1 MAAASEGGDHELV
14 FSLHDEVLTHMGP
27 GPAANRDV
35 YQAVLLS
42 LRAVGLNTGPRMAAK
57 AAAEEHSPEAR
68 WQRLVA
74 EMLAACTGG
83 GEGGISQS
91 SSAATTGGSSKK
103 GGPLLRGGN
112 EVLAACVAA
121 REWELGTRALI
132 EVGKRRLAF
141 DEQTYQQAIAI
152 LAERR
157 EGPRAVQ
164 LLREMQGRGFQA
176 RTSEYNHAM
185 FACQDKNWATALEL
199 FREVESGA
207 AGVRMDTGTIMAAL
221 GACRIGKQWQLAAS
235 IFDSA
240 RSQEVEPSLVLF
252 NAVLGVYATA
262 QQTGKVLET
271 LEEMRFR
278 GVRPDE
284 FTYNTAIGAF
294 AKVGDFRQAGQ
305 WLSVM
310 SWEGV
315 SASTVTYNCVL
326 DACANGGNPQK
337 AAELFQEMKDRK
349 VGVDHVTYG
358 SLIHAFAKGGQW
370 EAALKYLEEMRQPSS
385 GVKPNNFVY
394 CSAMSACNRGNEPAL
409 ALTLLDQMRIQ
420 DNVAPDQYTINEALN
435 ACAKGGMCERALG
448 ILEVAREG
456 GVALDV
462 ISYNKALQAC
472 ISTRHWPEAQDLMR
486 QMAAERVA
494 PDRTTH
500 SLVEEVFLHGPPS
513 APDAALLEGEKEEE
527 EEQGEGEIGS
537 RLSDGDVE
545 GGGGGRGGIGDPPP
559 VDLSTAS
566 TCSSSTSAVTAR

>member
-1 MAAASEGGDHELV
+1 
-14 FSLHDEVLTHMGP
+14 
-27 GPAANRDV
+27 
-35 YQAVLLS
+35 
-42 LRAVGLNTGPRMAAK
+42 
-57 AAAEEHSPEAR
+57 
-68 WQRLVA
+68 
-74 EMLAACTGG
+74 
-83 GEGGISQS
+83 
-91 SSAATTGGSSKK
+91 
-103 GGPLLRGGN
+103 
-112 EVLAACVAA
+112 VAA

-176 RTSEYNHAM
+176 RTPEYNHAM
-185 FACQDKNWATALEL
+185 FACQDKHWATALEL

-207 AGVRMDTGTIMAAL
+207 VPGVRMDTGTTMAAL
-221 GACRIGKQWQLAAS
+221 GACRAGKQWQLAAS
-235 IFDSA
+235 IFESA
-240 RSQEVEPSLVLF
+240 RAQEVEPSLVLF

-294 AKVGDFRQAGQ
+294 AKIGDFRQAGQ

-326 DACANGGNPQK
+326 DACANGGNPQR

-370 EAALKYLEEMRQPSS
+370 EAALKYLEEMRLPRS

-409 ALTLLDQMRIQ
+409 ALTLLDQMLSQ
-420 DNVAPDQYTINEALN
+420 DKVVPDQYTINEALN
-435 ACAKGGMCERALG
+435 ACAKGGLCERALD
-448 ILEVAREG
+448 ILEVAREA
-456 GVALDV
+456 GVTLDV

-472 ISTRHWPEAQDLMR
+472 ISMRRWPEAQDLMR
-486 QMAAERVA
+486 RMAAERVA

-513 APDAALLEGEKEEE
+513 APEVAVAAEEE
-527 EEQGEGEIGS
+527 GEGEGEGEVGMRIEG
-537 RLSDGDVE
+537 LSAGEVE
-545 GGGGGRGGIGDPPP
+545 GGGGGGGAEDRPPTTSP
-559 VDLSTAS
+559 TAS
-566 TCSSSTSAVTAR
+566 SSSSSSAVRDEKSGILKH